1 MKIILDLFPILLF
14 FAAYKYASIYEA
26 TAVLMGAT
34 VIQSVLMYKMDGKL
48 SAMQKASL
56 ALILVFGSLTLFFHD
71 DRFIKYK
78 PTLLYG
84 CLALALWVSQFVF
97 KRNLL
102 LSMLGSQV
110 NLPPANWH
118 NLNIGWMAYCVFM
131 AAINAYV
138 AAYYTTEQWVDFK
151 IWGYIFPLTFILG
164 TGFYIAKYAIQTA
177 DESPTTD
184 SQKGADGS

>member
-34 VIQSVLMYKMDGKL
+34 VVQSLLLYKMDGKL
-48 SAMQKASL
+48 ATMQKASL
-56 ALILVFGSLTLFFHD
+56 ALILVFGSLTLFFQD
-71 DRFIKYK
+71 DRFIKFK

-110 NLPPANWH
+110 KLPLPKWHTLNLAW
-118 NLNIGWMAYCVFM
+118 IGYCVFM
-131 AAINAYV
+131 AVINAYV

-151 IWGYIFPLTFILG
+151 IWGYIFPLTFIVG
-164 TGFYIAKYAIQTA
+164 TGFFIAKYAIQSSDDA
-177 DESPTTD
+177 DPKAVE
-184 SQKGADGS
+184 KGPEGS

>member
-34 VIQSVLMYKMDGKL
+34 VVQSLLMYRMEGKL
-48 SAMQKASL
+48 ATMQKASL
-56 ALILVFGSLTLFFHD
+56 ALILVFGSLTLFFQD
-71 DRFIKYK
+71 DRFIKFK

-84 CLALALWVSQFVF
+84 CLALALWVSQYVF

-110 NLPPANWH
+110 KLPLPKWHSLNLAW
-118 NLNIGWMAYCVFM
+118 IGYCFFM

-138 AAYYTTEQWVDFK
+138 AAYYSTEQWVDFK
-151 IWGYIFPLTFILG
+151 IWGYIFPLTFIVG
-164 TGFYIAKYAIQTA
+164 TGFFIAKYAIQSPEDA
-177 DESPTTD
+177 D
-184 SQKGADGS
+184 QKAVEKGSEGS